1 LRNVNKWF
9 QENIDRVTQSALY
22 KTDSTE
28 AEECHSA
35 AGIQRWLQVRIG
47 DALKVAGE
55 TVDPTQPINSYG
67 LDSIAGFTLTLELA
81 EWLERDLP
89 ASLLWEYPTI
99 LELAQFLSE
108 DQ

>member
-1 LRNVNKWF
+1 LLNLNEWF
-9 QENIDRVTQSALY
+9 QKNFDRVTQSVLN

-28 AEECHSA
+28 ADERYSA
-35 AGIQRWLQVRIG
+35 AGIQSWMQAHIG

-55 TVDPTQPINSYG
+55 TVDPTQPFTSYG
-67 LDSIAGFTLTLELA
+67 LDSIAGYTLTLELA

-99 LELAQFLSE
+99 VELAQFLSE
-108 DQ
+108 E